1 MGKIHKRTDGKTERL
16 CSMEKVIFSCKNAS
30 FSVDKAQKVY
40 YNNLRDESKW
50 WGEVCPKLLSTSGSE
65 ALRFDGAACEVIK
78 TGHLQQ
84 LPHKG

>member
-40 YNNLRDESKW
+40 YNNLREESKW
-50 WGEVCPKLLSTSGSE
+50 WGKSVRKHFPHQGPKPLDST
-65 ALRFDGAACEVIK
+65 APPAK
-78 TGHLQQ
+78 
-84 LPHKG
+84 